1 LALASPVR
9 ILIVE
14 DEPAILELIGV
25 NLEHAGFAPMR
36 AASAEQAAQLL
47 RETLP
52 DVALLDWMLPRE
64 SGLAF
69 ARRLRADARTRE
81 LPIIF
86 LTARS
91 GESEKVAALEAGADD
106 YLTKPFSSRELVARI
121 RAVLRRRAPQLGEQ
135 AVESRGL
142 RLDPATHDVSGNGRR
157 LELSPT
163 EFRLLHFLIVNPDQ
177 VHSRSRLLDKV
188 WGDDAIVDERTVD
201 VHVRRLRQALA
212 PSGHDAMIETVRGSG
227 YLLRARPGE

>member
-1 LALASPVR
+1 MASPVR
-9 ILIVE
+9 VLIVE

-25 NLEHAGFAPMR
+25 NLAHAGFAPLR

-91 GESEKVAALEAGADD
+91 DETEKVAALEAGADD

-121 RAVLRRRAPQLGEQ
+121 RAVLRRRAPQLGAQ
-135 AVESRGL
+135 AIESRGL
-142 RLDPATHDVSGNGRR
+142 RLDPATHEVSGNGRR
-157 LELSPT
+157 IELSPT
-163 EFRLLHFLIVNPDQ
+163 EFRLLRFLLTHPDQ

-188 WGDDAIVDERTVD
+188 WGDGAIIDERTVD
-201 VHVRRLRQALA
+201 VHVRRVRQALA
-212 PSGHDAMIETVRGSG
+212 PGGHDVMVETVRGSG
-227 YLLRARPGE
+227 YLLRSRSGQ